1 MYFFVCLQVY
11 GRITV
16 EWGVGG
22 LWGGGE
28 LIGSSLRY
36 FISKYRKIPKISPG
50 AKSRLVIGSYRG
62 LYFSKAL
69 YKGLI
74 FGGAYLRRDIC
85 VSKLIWLAL

>member
-16 EWGVGG
+16 EWGVGR
-22 LWGGGE
+22 LWGGGGE

-50 AKSRLVIGSYRG
+50 ARSRLVQ
-62 LYFSKAL
+62 
-69 YKGLI
+69 GLI
-74 FGGAYLRRDIC
+74 FFKGPL
-85 VSKLIWLAL
+85 